1 MAERVTVIDRIFQ
14 CIEHK
19 ESFVLNAGAGSGKTF
34 TLIQTI
40 DHIANLKIQK
50 QQKILCVTFT
60 NVAKD
65 EILSRLKNFNYD
77 KIIISTL
84 HDFVW
89 DYIKQFQKELQKQVK
104 RLADRKIAKL
114 RDEIAEAQR
123 KIDNPRHNT
132 NIEKQNGII
141 DINSKRITKYCD
153 VDYDTLEIKY
163 DIYSAYYRGVISHD
177 DVLEIMS
184 EFLDVEF
191 FAKMFLNSFPYI
203 LIDEY
208 QDTNYSILSKILE
221 RIQTIPTS
229 IKSVV
234 GLYGDSMQQIFS
246 SNNFDLS
253 RLSINEIDKL
263 DNYRTNQ
270 IIVTANNQLRGDGLK
285 QNCTTQN
292 PLVPFGSLEFVFNMS
307 TDIKLK
313 DFQTVKDDFAT
324 YKRLY
329 LSNRNIAEEIGFNSL
344 SQLFNGKYNKH
355 SNEKLL
361 KLEDPFLN
369 FIMNQLVVLLVEF
382 EKGNY
387 YNIIQKINS
396 INEIILKRIFNEIE
410 MLILD
415 TETNLKKCLDI
426 FIEYKLIDVKKYME
440 ILDTYNDE
448 DTFIQELL
456 TVKVEEF
463 KNLRKQ
469 IDNLTTLDTL
479 HGVKGKEFEKV
490 IINIF
495 YNQPWNQYDFDKLIK
510 KQDMGKTA
518 VKNAHKLLYVACTRA
533 KTHLIIN
540 YIMDPLYKVDS
551 AHIKDAVVNMYG
563 DSMRFTIYE

>member
-1 MAERVTVIDRIFQ
+1 MAEQVTVINRIFQ

-65 EILSRLKNFNYD
+65 EILSRLKNFNND

-104 RLADRKIAKL
+104 RLVDRKIAKL

-132 NIEKQNGII
+132 NIEKQNGIF
-141 DINSKRITKYCD
+141 DINSERITKYCD

-184 EFLDVEF
+184 EFLDDVF

-234 GLYGDSMQQIFS
+234 GLYGDSMQQIYS

-253 RLSINEIDKL
+253 GLSINEIDKL

-270 IIVTANNQLRGDGLK
+270 IIVSANNKLRGDGLE
-285 QNCTTQN
+285 QNCTMQN

-313 DFQTVKDDFAT
+313 DFQTVKDDFGF

-329 LSNRNIAEEIGFNSL
+329 LSNRNIADEIGFSSL
-344 SQLFNGKYNKH
+344 SQIFNDKYNKH

-369 FIMNQLVVLLVEF
+369 FIMNHLVVLLVEF

-387 YNIIQKINS
+387 YNIIQEIKS
-396 INEIILKRIFNEIE
+396 INEIILKRIYNEIE

-415 TETNLKKCLDI
+415 NETNLEKCLNV

-440 ILDTYNDE
+440 IVDTYDDE

-510 KQDMGKTA
+510 KQDMGKTS

-540 YIMDPLYKVDS
+540 YMIDPVHKVNSD
-551 AHIKDAVVNMYG
+551 HIKDAVANMYG
-563 DSMRFTIYE
+563 VSMRFTIYE